1 MSSTLSG
8 VRRSAAG
15 VAICLLLAGSP
26 ALAHTIDIVEL
37 PNGGGTRAITDGN
50 VLNTFPNSET
60 ISAGVN
66 FNDGNY
72 VPQVIS
78 VNLYD
83 DLAHTIVSDQFT
95 ITVPVQN
102 PPQITVGLTS
112 ETPGVPLEPLS
123 PENIGLTETGALQ
136 NVITLTN
143 SNGIETTI
151 RIQSIEEAP
160 ATAMPEPASLLL
172 TAAGLLG
179 LAIWR
184 SRPSKRAAGTNASA
198 SLERGSQHLG
208 ELLGPVSGASKS
220 LLARKPV
227 LARWVGFPPRR
238 PAAVATVHPRSG

>member
-1 MSSTLSG
+1 MPSTLFR
-8 VRRSAAG
+8 VRRSASG
-15 VAICLLLAGSP
+15 VAICLLLTGSP

-50 VLNTFPNSET
+50 VLNTFPDSET

-72 VPQVIS
+72 VPQVIN

-112 ETPGVPLEPLS
+112 ETPGVPLQPLN

-143 SNGIETTI
+143 SNGIQTTV
-151 RIQSIEEAP
+151 RIQSIEEATAP
-160 ATAMPEPASLLL
+160 ATPEPASLLL
-172 TAAGLLG
+172 TSAGLIG
-179 LAIWR
+179 LAICR
-184 SRPSKRAAGTNASA
+184 SGWSKRAAGANAS
-198 SLERGSQHLG
+198 G
-208 ELLGPVSGASKS
+208 S
-220 LLARKPV
+220 LL
-227 LARWVGFPPRR
+227 LNQ
-238 PAAVATVHPRSG
+238 